1 MSVVRVGAV
10 LLLALSFGV
19 LLSRV
24 VSLGVDPMETR
35 STMNLCDS
43 GGRRPCP

>member
-1 MSVVRVGAV
+1 MSVRIGAV
-10 LLLALSFGV
+10 LLLALCFGV